1 MEKLKI
7 LIVDDE
13 LGIRT
18 GIRRGLRNLI
28 VSFPFHD
35 DDFEY
40 ELLDAETGEEA
51 LLIIENETIDIV
63 LLDNKLPGIEGI
75 EVLEIIKER
84 KYDLDVMMITS
95 YASIELAVK
104 ATNNGAFN
112 FVPKPFTKQEL
123 TTAIESIT
131 KHLFLKR
138 MTRKMKAEGK
148 KIRFQFLSVL
158 SHELKSPINT
168 VESYLRI
175 IKDRQAGD
183 KLADYDLMINRS
195 LDRIESMRTLIMDM
209 LDFTRIE
216 SGKKARNITEIDI
229 IEIAK
234 TAIISIETAAKE
246 KEVAIITN
254 FPNTLLIKADTS
266 DYEIIFNNLLSNAV
280 KYNIQK
286 GKVFFTIE
294 LKSDKIFINVEDT
307 GIGMTKEEKS
317 HLFEEFMRAKN
328 AKTRNISG
336 TGLGLSIMKKIV
348 DLNNGTVSVE
358 SKPEIG
364 SKFSITFENISCK
377 SLT

>member
-35 DDFEY
+35 NDFEY
-40 ELLDAETGEEA
+40 ELLDAETGEQA
-51 LLIIENETIDIV
+51 LSIIENETIDIV

-75 EVLEIIKER
+75 EVLEIIKEK
-84 KYDLDVMMITS
+84 KYDLAVMMITS

-112 FVPKPFTKQEL
+112 FVPKPFTKLEL
-123 TTAIESIT
+123 TNAIESIT
-131 KHLFLKR
+131 KHIFLKR

-183 KLADYDLMINRS
+183 KLEDYDLMVNRS
-195 LDRIESMRTLIMDM
+195 LDRIQSMRTLIMDM

-216 SGKKARNITEIDI
+216 SGKKARNITKLDI
-229 IEIAK
+229 VELAE
-234 TAIISIETAAKE
+234 TAIISIENAAKE
-246 KEVAIITN
+246 KEIEIITS
-254 FPNTLLIKADTS
+254 FPNSLIIEADAS
-266 DYEIIFNNLLSNAV
+266 DYEIIFNNLLSNAI
-280 KYNIQK
+280 KYNKQK
-286 GKVFFTIE
+286 GKIMFSLKKNEDKLHIE
-294 LKSDKIFINVEDT
+294 VEDT
-307 GIGMTKEEKS
+307 GIGMNDQEKS

-336 TGLGLSIMKKIV
+336 TGLGLSIMKKII
-348 DLNNGTVSVE
+348 DLNNGSVNVKSE
-358 SKPEIG
+358 PDIG
-364 SKFSITFENISCK
+364 SVFSVII
-377 SLT
+377 

>member
-1 MEKLKI
+1 MEKLRI

-13 LGIRT
+13 QGIRT
-18 GIRRGLRNLI
+18 GIRRGLRGLV

-40 ELLDAETGEEA
+40 DIIDAETGEEA
-51 LLIIENETIDIV
+51 LSIIENELVDIV

-84 KYDLDVMMITS
+84 KYDLSVMMITS

-175 IKDRQAGD
+175 IQDRQAGD
-183 KLADYDLMINRS
+183 NIDAYDTMVKRS
-195 LDRIESMRTLIMDM
+195 LDRLESMRTLIMDM

-216 SGKKARNITEIDI
+216 SGRKARNITDIDI
-229 IEIAK
+229 IDIAK
-234 TAIISIETAAKE
+234 TAIYSVEIAAKA
-246 KEVAIITN
+246 KGIHILMN
-254 FPNTLLIKADTS
+254 FPKTLYLKADAS
-266 DYEIIFNNLLSNAV
+266 DFEIIFNNLLSNAV
-280 KYNIQK
+280 KYNKESGEIIISINEQDSQ
-286 GKVFFTIE
+286 I
-294 LKSDKIFINVEDT
+294 KIVVEDT
-307 GIGMTKEEKS
+307 GIGMNVKEKS

-328 AKTRNISG
+328 VKTRNISG

-348 DLNNGTVSVE
+348 DLNKGSIEVE
-358 SKPEIG
+358 STPDIG
-364 SKFSITFENISCK
+364 SKFTVII
-377 SLT
+377 